1 MSETIFY
8 ANTLNTYAISFLG
21 TDVDKTIEITK
32 KGIDYIGDS
41 QTPSVL
47 EKLALLYTNL
57 ANAMGVDPSSQ
68 IKCIRKSGVVE
79 YQFSKCDGRIRAY
92 VYQAKIICRYLPM
105 ILKTNNPLI
114 IGNYNFRI
122 GGLYYQLN
130 DYEKALEHLHQGI
143 L

>member
-21 TDVDKTIEITK
+21 TDVDKTIVITQ
-32 KGIDYIGDS
+32 KGIDYIGD
-41 QTPSVL
+41 
-47 EKLALLYTNL
+47 
-57 ANAMGVDPSSQ
+57 SQ

-79 YQFSKCDGRIRAY
+79 YQFSKCDGRVRAY